1 MEGEK
6 REEWRRERWV
16 PSMKSQPNHWR
27 VSFLSLIT
35 RPMARSSPETNLHVY
50 YIIATQSFPSLSTV
64 LLFQHM
70 HLCSRKLTCQLYFGV
85 YTHTLF
91 DRNNILMMMVFSK
104 CCESELADKRL
115 SVAHTES
122 VGQDEGDLQS
132 HTSPSSFALHKT
144 NLYYKH

>member
-50 YIIATQSFPSLSTV
+50 YIILSRF
-64 LLFQHM
+64 LHCPLYY
-70 HLCSRKLTCQLYFGV
+70 CSNTCTSVVGSSPDNFTLE

-91 DRNNILMMMVFSK
+91 DRNTLPLIMMVFSK

-122 VGQDEGDLQS
+122 VGQDEGYLQS
-132 HTSPSSFALHKT
+132 HTLPSSPALHKT